1 VPKVCDAPPHPNPL
15 THEGRGNCCLDLR
28 SNNSR
33 FWGSRMQRS
42 LERKSATVVLT
53 VLALIAFAGNSVFCR
68 LALAE
73 PIIDPASYTA
83 VRLITGA
90 ITLWLITAFRRDG
103 SFRKSGGSWISA
115 TMLFI
120 YAVTFSFAY
129 ISLSAGTGALILFA
143 AVQITMIAVGLST
156 GERPE
161 ILEWLGLFIA
171 ISGLIYLV
179 SPGITAPSILG
190 SVLMATAGIAWGI
203 YSLRGRGA
211 SDPVGVTTD
220 NFLRTV
226 PFAIGLIVLW
236 VSTLAITPMG
246 FLWPAL
252 SGSITSGLGYIIWYA
267 ALRGLTATRAATVQ
281 LSVPVIAAL
290 AGVVVLG
297 EAISLRLVIS
307 AVVILGGVGM
317 AISRNK
323 SIPQQQK
330 SLAAVVQT
338 STRE

>member
-1 VPKVCDAPPHPNPL
+1 M
-15 THEGRGNCCLDLR
+15 RR
-28 SNNSR
+28 SSTK
-33 FWGSRMQRS
+33 G
-42 LERKSATVVLT
+42 SATAALT

-68 LALAE
+68 LALAG

-90 ITLWLITAFRRDG
+90 VILWIIAAFRRKE
-103 SFRKSGGSWISA
+103 SFGKSGGSWISA
-115 TMLFI
+115 SMLFL

-179 SPGITAPSILG
+179 SPGTTAPSILG
-190 SVLMATAGIAWGI
+190 TVLMATAGIAWGI

-220 NFLRTV
+220 NFLRAV
-226 PFAIGLIVLW
+226 PLVIGLILLW
-236 VSTLAITPMG
+236 LSTLAITPMG
-246 FLWPAL
+246 FLWAAL
-252 SGSITSGLGYIIWYA
+252 SGSITSGVGYVLWYA
-267 ALRGLTATRAATVQ
+267 ALPRLTATRAATVQ
-281 LSVPVIAAL
+281 LAVPVLAAL
-290 AGVVVLG
+290 AGVFVLS
-297 EAISLRLVIS
+297 EAISLRLIIS
-307 AVVILGGVGM
+307 AVVILGGVGL
-317 AISRNK
+317 AISRPKILRNERR
-323 SIPQQQK
+323 PFNRHGHNTM
-330 SLAAVVQT
+330 A
-338 STRE
+338 

>member
-1 VPKVCDAPPHPNPL
+1 M
-15 THEGRGNCCLDLR
+15 RR
-28 SNNSR
+28 SPTK
-33 FWGSRMQRS
+33 G
-42 LERKSATVVLT
+42 SATAALT

-68 LALAE
+68 LALAG

-90 ITLWLITAFRRDG
+90 VTLWIIAAFRRKE
-103 SFRKSGGSWISA
+103 SFGKSGGSWISA
-115 TMLFI
+115 SMLFL

-171 ISGLIYLV
+171 IAGLIYLV
-179 SPGITAPSILG
+179 SPGTTAPSILG
-190 SVLMATAGIAWGI
+190 SILMATAGIAWGI

-226 PFAIGLIVLW
+226 PLAIGVVLLW
-236 VSTLAITPMG
+236 LPTLTITPMG
-246 FLWPAL
+246 FLWAAL
-252 SGSITSGLGYIIWYA
+252 SGSITSGVGYVLWYA
-267 ALRGLTATRAATVQ
+267 ALPRLTATRAATVQ
-281 LSVPVIAAL
+281 LAVPVLAAL
-290 AGVVVLG
+290 AGVFVLS

-307 AVVILGGVGM
+307 AVVILGGVGL
-317 AISRNK
+317 AVSRPKILRNERRPFNRHDQNAK
-323 SIPQQQK
+323 
-330 SLAAVVQT
+330 T
-338 STRE
+338 

>member
-1 VPKVCDAPPHPNPL
+1 MRRPSTK
-15 THEGRGNCCLDLR
+15 G
-28 SNNSR
+28 
-33 FWGSRMQRS
+33 
-42 LERKSATVVLT
+42 SATAALT

-68 LALAE
+68 LALAG

-90 ITLWLITAFRRDG
+90 VTLWIIAAFRRKE
-103 SFRKSGGSWISA
+103 SFGKSGGSWISA
-115 TMLFI
+115 SMLFL

-143 AVQITMIAVGLST
+143 AVQITMIAVGLYA

-190 SVLMATAGIAWGI
+190 SLLMATAGIAWGV

-226 PFAIGLIVLW
+226 PLVIGLILLW
-236 VSTLAITPMG
+236 LSTLTITPMD
-246 FLWPAL
+246 FLWAAL
-252 SGSITSGLGYIIWYA
+252 SGSITSGVGYVLWYA
-267 ALRGLTATRAATVQ
+267 ALPRLAATRAATVQ
-281 LSVPVIAAL
+281 LAVPVLAAL
-290 AGVVVLG
+290 AGVVILS
-297 EAISLRLVIS
+297 EEISLRLVIS
-307 AVVILGGVGM
+307 SVAILGGVGL
-317 AISRNK
+317 AVSRPKIAAN
-323 SIPQQQK
+323 PQE
-330 SLAAVVQT
+330 LIT
-338 STRE
+338 S